1 MSKKTFVGVHDLT
14 PIQFKD
20 LSVILGQKILLDKIN
35 CKIKSNSIT
44 AVLGPNG
51 AGKSIFLQTI
61 NGLFSVQSGRLTFN
75 LMEINQ
81 EIRKQQ
87 AMVFQ
92 NPVLL
97 RRTVIA
103 NLQFISNLRNKESN
117 RLLKK
122 ILSKVG
128 LEGYEKKPARLLSG
142 GEKQRLS
149 MARALIINPNLLL
162 LDEPTANLDPY
173 SLNLIED
180 LVLEENSIGKTI
192 IFTTHDMSQAKRL
205 ATDVIFL
212 NKGKVL
218 EQTISKTFF
227 KSPKTLEAQK
237 YINGEILI

>member
-1 MSKKTFVGVHDLT
+1 MSKKHFEDRHDLT
-14 PIQFKD
+14 PIQFVD
-20 LSVILGQKILLDKIN
+20 LSIVLGQKLILDKIN

-61 NGLFSVQSGRLTFN
+61 NGLVFIQSGRLTFN
-75 LMEINQ
+75 SMQNNQ
-81 EIRKQQ
+81 KIREQQ

-92 NPVLL
+92 TPVLL
-97 RRTVIA
+97 RRTVMA
-103 NLQFISNLRNKESN
+103 NMQFVSNLRNKKSN
-117 RLLKK
+117 QLLKN
-122 ILSKVG
+122 LLDKVG
-128 LEGYEKKPARLLSG
+128 LEGYEEKPARLLSG

-149 MARALIINPNLLL
+149 MARALIVNPNLLL

-180 LVLEENSIGKTI
+180 LVLEENSIGKTV

-218 EQTISKTFF
+218 EQTVSKTFF
-227 KSPKTLEAQK
+227 KKPKSFEAQK

>member
-1 MSKKTFVGVHDLT
+1 MSKKILEDAHDLT

-20 LSVILGQKILLDKIN
+20 LSVILGQKIILDKIN

-61 NGLFSVQSGRLTFN
+61 NGLISIQSGRLTFN
-75 LMEINQ
+75 SMEKNQ

-87 AMVFQ
+87 ALVFQ

-97 RRTVIA
+97 RRTVMA
-103 NLQFISNLRNKESN
+103 NMQFVLNLRNRESN
-117 RLLKK
+117 QLLKN
-122 ILSKVG
+122 ILDKVG
-128 LEGYEKKPARLLSG
+128 LEGYEKKSARLLSG

-149 MARALIINPNLLL
+149 MARALVVNPHLLL

-180 LVLEENSIGKTI
+180 LVLEENSIGKTV

-218 EQTISKTFF
+218 EQTVSKTFF

>member
-1 MSKKTFVGVHDLT
+1 MSKKALENTYNLT

-20 LSVILGQKILLDKIN
+20 LSVILGQKIILDKIN

-173 SLNLIED
+173 SLKLIED

>member
-1 MSKKTFVGVHDLT
+1 MSKKTYVGAHDLT

-20 LSVILGQKILLDKIN
+20 LSVILGQKIILDKIN

-227 KSPKTLEAQK
+227 KSPKTFEAQK

>member
-1 MSKKTFVGVHDLT
+1 MSKKTYVGPHDLT

-20 LSVILGQKILLDKIN
+20 LSVILGQKIILDKIN

-173 SLNLIED
+173 SLKLIED

>member
-1 MSKKTFVGVHDLT
+1 MSKKNFEDRHDLT
-14 PIQFKD
+14 PIQFVD
-20 LSVILGQKILLDKIN
+20 LSVVLGQKLILDKIN

-61 NGLFSVQSGRLTFN
+61 NGLVSIQSGRLTFN
-75 LMEINQ
+75 SMQNNQ
-81 EIRKQQ
+81 EIREQQ

-92 NPVLL
+92 TPVLL
-97 RRTVIA
+97 RRTVMA
-103 NLQFISNLRNKESN
+103 NMQFVSNLRNKKSN
-117 RLLKK
+117 QLLKN
-122 ILSKVG
+122 LLDKVG
-128 LEGYEKKPARLLSG
+128 LEGSEEKPARLLSG

-149 MARALIINPNLLL
+149 MARALIVNHNLLL

-180 LVLEENSIGKTI
+180 LVLEENSIGKTV

-218 EQTISKTFF
+218 EQTVSKTFF
-227 KSPKTLEAQK
+227 KNPKTLEAQK

>member
-1 MSKKTFVGVHDLT
+1 MSKKILEDAHDLT

-20 LSVILGQKILLDKIN
+20 LSVILGQKIILDKIN

-61 NGLFSVQSGRLTFN
+61 NGLISIQSGRLTFN
-75 LMEINQ
+75 SMEKNQ

-87 AMVFQ
+87 ALVFQ

-97 RRTVIA
+97 RRTVMA
-103 NLQFISNLRNKESN
+103 NIQFVLNLRNRESN
-117 RLLKK
+117 QLLKN
-122 ILSKVG
+122 ILDKVG
-128 LEGYEKKPARLLSG
+128 LEGYEKKSARLLSG

-149 MARALIINPNLLL
+149 MARALVVNPHLLL

-180 LVLEENSIGKTI
+180 LVLEENSIGKTV

-218 EQTISKTFF
+218 EQTVSKTFF